1 MKDQKRIKIVMN
13 LLNKN
18 KINASTITKNSNGNI
33 LEFKLNFKDSNV
45 ALICFRRG
53 KTCYL
58 KINHKEFKNVVLKTT
73 VKDLHFKN
81 GRVEKYLLFFSNYYC
96 IFYYATTYNFIN
108 NILKIYFGKKIKM
121 TNFLLMDLVLKVQKL
136 YNLPS
141 GLLKY
146 RLGELKKKI
155 VKSGRFVL
163 KNKKRIINENVF
175 NK

>member
-1 MKDQKRIKIVMN
+1 M
-13 LLNKN
+13 
-18 KINASTITKNSNGNI
+18 ITKNSNGNI
-33 LEFKLNFKDSNV
+33 LEFKLNFKNSNV
-45 ALICFRRG
+45 ALSCIRRG

-58 KINHKEFKNVVLKTT
+58 RIKHKEFKNVVLKTL
-73 VKDLHFKN
+73 VKDTHFKN

-96 IFYYATTYNFIN
+96 IFYYATTYNFIE
-108 NILKIYFGKKIKM
+108 NILRIYFGKKVKM
-121 TNFLLMDLVLKVQKL
+121 TKTLLMDLVLKVEKL